1 MPNFAELFCYNF
13 EQLTLAELFIFSL
26 TYVKPFALSFTMVLN
41 LLIII
46 LVSSP
51 SPSQVA
57 LPELCLALSFF
68 VKT

>member
-51 SPSQVA
+51 IPSQVA